1 MTLGTAQDE
10 APTWIEMAVFGLAL
24 PAWPGASDL
33 ADEEML
39 LRTVVAGS
47 GTVGAIGSPGLHF
60 TLGHPGSGWG
70 HTALSIAVG
79 DSHPLPPD
87 TAGEPHAGV
96 FASPPR

>member
-33 ADEEML
+33 ADEEMM
-39 LRTVVAGS
+39 LRTVVAV
-47 GTVGAIGSPGLHF
+47 GTPGLHF
-60 TLGHPGSGWG
+60 TLGHPQSGWG
-70 HTALSIAVG
+70 HTAPSIAVG
-79 DSHPLPPD
+79 DSRPLPPD
-87 TAGEPHAGV
+87 AAGEPHAGV